1 MSTSRW
7 VILTVL
13 LCALGAGSACTP
25 GSEDQTTK
33 TADAVDRA
41 AQETKDAAEEAAH
54 KTKDAAE
61 EAAHKTKDAAQ
72 EAADDTK
79 NVAEEIGDKTKEV
92 AVKTADKTK
101 EVAVKTADKTK
112 EIAGAVAD
120 KSKDVVSATGEK
132 ITDGWITTKLNA
144 KFVDETLLKDS
155 KINVDSKDHVVT
167 LKGTVKSDAGKARA
181 VAIAR
186 GTEGVVRVI
195 DQLVV
200 TTK

>member
-1 MSTSRW
+1 MSISKW
-7 VILTVL
+7 VISTVL

-25 GSEDQTTK
+25 RGEDQTTK
-33 TADAVDRA
+33 TADAVDKA
-41 AQETKDAAEEAAH
+41 VDETKEAGE
-54 KTKDAAE
+54 K
-61 EAAHKTKDAAQ
+61 
-72 EAADDTK
+72 AADDTK

-92 AVKTADKTK
+92 AG
-101 EVAVKTADKTK
+101 KTADKTK
-112 EIAGAVAD
+112 EIAGEIAD

-132 ITDGWITTKLNA
+132 ITDGWITTKVSA

-167 LKGTVKSDAGKARA
+167 LKGTVGSNAAKARA
-181 VAIAR
+181 VEIAR

-200 TTK
+200 NAR

>member
-1 MSTSRW
+1 MSISRG

-13 LCALGAGSACTP
+13 LGALGAACTP
-25 GSEDQTTK
+25 RSEDQPTK
-33 TADAVDRA
+33 TADAGYKA
-41 AQETKDAAEEAAH
+41 ADEA
-54 KTKDAAE
+54 K
-61 EAAHKTKDAAQ
+61 EAGR
-72 EAADDTK
+72 EAVDDTK

-92 AVKTADKTK
+92 AG
-101 EVAVKTADKTK
+101 KTADKTK
-112 EIAGAVAD
+112 EIAGDIAD

-132 ITDGWITTKLNA
+132 ITDAWITTKVSG

-167 LKGTVKSDAGKARA
+167 LKGTVGSNAAKMRA
-181 VAIAR
+181 VEIAR

-200 TTK
+200 NAG

>member
-25 GSEDQTTK
+25 ESEDQTSK

-41 AQETKDAAEEAAH
+41 AHETEDAAE
-54 KTKDAAE
+54 K
-61 EAAHKTKDAAQ
+61 
-72 EAADDTK
+72 AADDTK
-79 NVAEEIGDKTKEV
+79 NVAEQIGDKTKEV
-92 AVKTADKTK
+92 AGKTADKTK
-101 EVAVKTADKTK
+101 D
-112 EIAGAVAD
+112 IAGAIAD
-120 KSKDVVSATGEK
+120 KSEDVVSATGEK
-132 ITDGWITTKLNA
+132 ITDGWITTKVSS

-155 KINVDSKDHVVT
+155 KIDVDSKDRVVT
-167 LKGTVKSDAGKARA
+167 LKGTVKSEAGKARA

-200 TTK
+200 NTK